1 MSNVKDTCGCLET
14 YPQLVLGKVSHGPG
28 CRRSMMMRL
37 TPRTS
42 QEHEVAMH
50 EVVGDDYS
58 GAYKMMLEY
67 ACMLERELNAALDI
81 NDVNADVAYKLQIQL
96 VRQAIFHVL
105 DEGNPRMRVSSGYA
119 RSGLEWDFD
128 NDEERVDFADQ
139 VVAWFVRSS

>member
-1 MSNVKDTCGCLET
+1 MSNVRDTCGCLET
-14 YPQLVLGKVSHGPG
+14 YPQLVPGKVSHGPG
-28 CRRSMMMRL
+28 CRRSMRL

-42 QEHEVAMH
+42 QEHEVAMN

-67 ACMLERELNAALDI
+67 ACMLERELNAALDL

-105 DEGNPRMRVSSGYA
+105 DEGNPRMP
-119 RSGLEWDFD
+119 GLEWDFD

-139 VVAWFVRSS
+139 VVTWLTRKSQT